1 MSAMQAMRQHIL
13 HRGAQV
19 VLALALAVLASV
31 VLAAP
36 AFAKTIEKEWTVEFT
51 GTAMT
56 DQGSADI
63 VKELRGMQP
72 GDSAKFTV
80 IMYEK
85 SDKSADWYMK
95 NKVLESMEK
104 SLRSGGSYSYKLTYT
119 DPTGAQKVIITNEV
133 VSGDTG
139 TGATKG
145 LFDATE
151 ATGEYFFLD
160 TLGPQA
166 RALMTLEVA
175 IDGETHGNTYF
186 DSAAQIQ
193 LQFAAEPTDKPGKEG
208 DPRQPKNP
216 PANQDDKP
224 DPKKLS
230 QTGDTLAVG
239 IVVVVALL
247 AAAVLVGVGLRQRRQ
262 KRNDKEGDAR

>member
-1 MSAMQAMRQHIL
+1 M
-13 HRGAQV
+13 
-19 VLALALAVLASV
+19 
-31 VLAAP
+31 
-36 AFAKTIEKEWTVEFT
+36 
-51 GTAMT
+51 
-56 DQGSADI
+56 
-63 VKELRGMQP
+63 
-72 GDSAKFTV
+72 
-80 IMYEK
+80 
-85 SDKSADWYMK
+85 
-95 NKVLESMEK
+95 
-104 SLRSGGSYSYKLTYT
+104 
-119 DPTGAQKVIITNEV
+119 IITNEV
-133 VSGDTG
+133 VSGDAG